1 MPPVVRRLPT
11 YEPPAGVEPV
21 TLAGFVPRPRTR
33 RSWRPPSEPPPPP
46 LDAAR
51 LVVAVLEVLDGRR
64 PCRSL
69 QQLAQPRLAVL
80 LGRSVHV
87 RTTRLLRPPRVCHP
101 SRFAAEIAATVRRDD
116 RVLAVAARAEHR
128 DGRWL
133 LTAFTVLE

>member
-11 YEPPAGVEPV
+11 YEPPAGA
-21 TLAGFVPRPRTR
+21 TFVPRPRAR
-33 RSWRPPSEPPPPP
+33 GSWLPAPEPPPPP

-51 LVVAVLEVLDGRR
+51 LLTAVLEVVDGRR
-64 PCRSL
+64 PGRLL
-69 QQLAQPRLAVL
+69 QQLALPALAARLV
-80 LGRSVHV
+80 RSVRV

-101 SRFAAEIAATVRRDD
+101 TRFAAEIAATVRRDE

-133 LTAFTVLE
+133 LTTFTVLE